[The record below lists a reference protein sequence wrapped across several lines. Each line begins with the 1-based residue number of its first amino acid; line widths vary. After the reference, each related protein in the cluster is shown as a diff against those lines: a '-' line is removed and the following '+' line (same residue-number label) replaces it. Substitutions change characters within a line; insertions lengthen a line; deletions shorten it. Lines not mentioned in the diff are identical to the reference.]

1 MAVGGATRRGV
12 VAVASQEHRTQ
23 KANRDACEA
32 RLADLLDKAWDPPK
46 ARRQRAGLSEA
57 GKRGR
62 TDGKR
67 RRRDVKANRGR
78 VDYY

>member
-1 MAVGGATRRGV
+1 MEVSYSSSI

-32 RLADLLDKAWDPPK
+32 RLAGLLDKAWDPPK
-46 ARRQRAGLSEA
+46 ARRQRSGLSET

-62 TDGKR
+62 TEGTYSEIDSLPLR
-67 RRRDVKANRGR
+67 FSR
-78 VDYY
+78 